1 MRLSDSQPTGAETWN
16 PAWAIALRFSPEE
29 EYFFV
34 IVYPEGRFLDFM
46 QRCHMRWEINRGW
59 FHNWLIYSLSMIFK
73 IICFFPRVCFLKTN
87 AFMKYLVHVFRVFFF
102 SFLIPIY
109 KQTSLGW
116 NYWVMVC
123 KCLTLQENTK
133 LKFAIYIPINSLWG
147 FSLFCNLTSWDAVK
161 I

>member
-1 MRLSDSQPTGAETWN
+1 MLYVIIVGFHSDEKFHCKYMRLSDSQPTGAETWN

-102 SFLIPIY
+102 LFLF
-109 KQTSLGW
+109 L
-116 NYWVMVC
+116 
-123 KCLTLQENTK
+123 
-133 LKFAIYIPINSLWG
+133 YISRLLWAG
-147 FSLFCNLTSWDAVK
+147 ITG
-161 I
+161 